1 MMDTEAIAEHQVSR
15 WHVDLRYSVAQCV
28 ADDAERPNSEG
39 GRFVVV
45 ERATSARE
53 AIDVAKARRK

>member
-1 MMDTEAIAEHQVSR
+1 MKHEFGQVSR
-15 WHVDLRYSVAQCV
+15 WHVDLRYNVAQQV
-28 ADDAERPNSEG
+28 ADDAERPTSEG

-53 AIDVAKARRK
+53 AVDIAKARRK